1 MIYLVSQL
9 YKCGLTEDDI
19 GIITPYTLQARELRL
34 MSEEFFEG
42 KIPKIGSVEEF
53 QGQERNA
60 IIISTVR
67 SRLNNITHDRQY
79 GLGFV
84 NNKNRLNVAISR
96 ARYAN
101 RYYSLA
107 RFSFKYQKI

>member
-1 MIYLVSQL
+1 MVYLVSQL

-19 GIITPYTLQARELRL
+19 GIITPYTLQARELRI

-42 KIPKIGSVEEF
+42 KLPKIGSVEEF

-67 SRLNNITHDRQY
+67 SRLQNISHDRQY

-96 ARYAN
+96 ARYVN
-101 RYYSLA
+101 RCAY
-107 RFSFKYQKI
+107 FSR